1 MKVFLHVGMGKT
13 GTTSIQAALR
23 GGTEELALQHVKVVE
38 ELVPDVEDKRTYLNI
53 LQSAD
58 SEEQEEYAKSFA
70 SEVKKLSEAKGVET
84 VIVSNEGLFGTVARI
99 EPFLKA
105 LKSNLDVQ
113 VIAFIRHPSDWLPSA
128 YAQWGISHKRNP
140 GKVPTFEVE
149 TRRLIHLYKSIDDW
163 YEIFEDQVTLLPYE
177 PGSDTVAVFAETAG
191 IELPKAE
198 KRLLTRSEDAE
209 LLMRAFFNDQ
219 DKGAALPARFN
230 RIVMNTKRK
239 PIPSRQYY
247 FENHFDKSSL
257 EALIKER
264 GSVFDTFKDKY
275 DFDVLSLKTKDS
287 SKPIDEGQIDS
298 RLLDYL
304 VHLAL
309 THARRLHRLES
320 SQNKDRK
327 KFEQY
332 AKTTITDEL
341 IAEINSLR
349 EEVSSLRAQIIKAE
363 GQEPTIAAPEK
374 VKTSGAED

>member
-105 LKSNLDVQ
+105 LKSHLDVQ

-257 EALIKER
+257 EPLIEER
-264 GSVFDTFKDKY
+264 AAVFDSYKEKY
-275 DFDVLSLKTKDS
+275 GFDVLALKSKDS
-287 SKPIDEGQIDS
+287 AKPIDEAQIDS
-298 RLLDYL
+298 RLMDYL
-304 VHLAL
+304 VHLTLA
-309 THARRLHRLES
+309 HARRLHKLENAKS
-320 SQNKDRK
+320 DDSEADETGALKSVKD
-327 KFEQY
+327 
-332 AKTTITDEL
+332 DL
-341 IAEINSLR
+341 LAEINTLR
-349 EEVSSLRAQIIKAE
+349 SEVSDLRALVDRSEKSDLNNSAFDKTAVSGSE
-363 GQEPTIAAPEK
+363 G
-374 VKTSGAED
+374 

>member
-23 GGTEELALQHVKVVE
+23 EGTEELALQHVEVVE

-58 SEEQEEYAKSFA
+58 AEKQEEYAKSFA
-70 SEVKKLSEAKGVET
+70 SEVEKLSDAKGVET

-105 LKSNLDVQ
+105 LKSHLDVQ

-163 YEIFEDQVTLLPYE
+163 YKIFEDQVTLLPYE
-177 PGSDTVAVFAETAG
+177 PGSDTVAVFADAVG
-191 IELPKAE
+191 IGLSPVE
-198 KRLLTRSEDAE
+198 KRFLSRSEDAE
-209 LLMRAFFNDQ
+209 LLMRAVFNDQ
-219 DKGAALPARFN
+219 QKPAALPARFN
-230 RIVMNTKRK
+230 RIVLNTKRK

-257 EALIKER
+257 EPLIEER
-264 GSVFDTFKDKY
+264 AAVFDSYKEKY
-275 DFDVLSLKTKDS
+275 GFDVLALKSKDS
-287 SKPIDEGQIDS
+287 AKPIDEAQIDS
-298 RLLDYL
+298 RLMDYL
-304 VHLAL
+304 VHLTLA
-309 THARRLHRLES
+309 HARRLHKLENAKS
-320 SQNKDRK
+320 NDSEADETGTLKSVKD
-327 KFEQY
+327 
-332 AKTTITDEL
+332 DL
-341 IAEINSLR
+341 LAEINTLR
-349 EEVSSLRAQIIKAE
+349 SEVSDLRALVDRSEKSDLNNSAFDKTAVSGSE
-363 GQEPTIAAPEK
+363 G
-374 VKTSGAED
+374 